1 MEESGYRVFASCEG
15 SLGTENTPE
24 QVLRYF
30 SLRSKSGGGECAVSQ
45 VGPHLYC
52 VTFRS
57 EEGTG
62 LATED
67 EGSTNEIQLK
77 HVPPYQLLIQPY
89 FQKEVEQEHPDVTI
103 TLNTNARSIKL
114 TGPSSSVQAAKGKL
128 QDSLRRVRTKELP
141 FPQAV
146 IGFLISK
153 GLQEVSRSYFLQVG
167 VYAILAVSVSDS
179 KVVLHGL
186 SQFDLQRAEKILGE
200 KVSTTAVPLGEH
212 LEPVAYSEDFADFIV
227 QLNSSQ
233 KAVQI
238 SWELDGKNNN
248 RIMLV
253 GNREEFNATERKMV
267 EFLWEKREDVELV
280 KVEGPPEV
288 PENLPHLMDFLG
300 LGNLTAQIR
309 WLPDARMLEIRG
321 KPTAVEEA
329 ARSLRQKMK
338 GVVCK
343 TVEICRPEAHT
354 YFSGNGQG
362 YLNSMQSTFNCRPVL
377 RPKPNQAIQAQ
388 DLTHK
393 VDQLGA
399 DICLGTKDKEVL
411 LIAQNVTVHIEQVDK
426 VTELADVVVNPLCRS
441 TTESKMLDSAGADVK
456 EELAKTARWYSIT
469 VTGPGALPCRLLV
482 HIPCLCGSSMKDYL
496 LSTIQE
502 CKRRGFKLIT
512 VYIDRNEL
520 HSGFDAKQMAK
531 DLMLTALKH
540 LDAEDEL
547 RIVIPQEDLFNIFRD
562 KAKTIHSTHLKLSE
576 LEFFVSASPRGVL
589 ACLGFKH
596 RPKDDVES
604 LHHHSHLCEPAVI
617 DLFSRDRHLLGKAGS
632 ALERHY
638 ATFLSN
644 DTLVNPSIRSAGRA
658 AMDKIC
664 QLEGKHRVNV
674 TVGDG
679 VVIFNGLA
687 AKTSEAWEEAL
698 SILDED
704 REQRQR
710 DKHQRFC
717 RNARWTV
724 YNQQNLP
731 VNIDPKDNYNM
742 EIQHMTL
749 RKPTTVQG
757 QRGETLTV
765 NFRTMTAKSST
776 TGLQHKVERTEVVG
790 SGNPGKWSEM
800 GSEDYRKEELDRESL
815 EYRWVERM
823 FNRTMSKC
831 SITKTNGF
839 FRPEES
845 YFYSDTAQGRGIYF
859 CVDASAAQRKCEFDH
874 RKQKMMFLGRV
885 ETGRFTVGKKSF
897 NAPPP
902 INPANPRELYSS
914 VVDNV
919 DKPSVFVVFRS
930 DKTYPEYCI
939 TFTE

>member
-1 MEESGYRVFASCEG
+1 
-15 SLGTENTPE
+15 
-24 QVLRYF
+24 
-30 SLRSKSGGGECAVSQ
+30 
-45 VGPHLYC
+45 
-52 VTFRS
+52 
-57 EEGTG
+57 
-62 LATED
+62 
-67 EGSTNEIQLK
+67 
-77 HVPPYQLLIQPY
+77 
-89 FQKEVEQEHPDVTI
+89 
-103 TLNTNARSIKL
+103 
-114 TGPSSSVQAAKGKL
+114 
-128 QDSLRRVRTKELP
+128 
-141 FPQAV
+141 
-146 IGFLISK
+146 
-153 GLQEVSRSYFLQVG
+153 
-167 VYAILAVSVSDS
+167 
-179 KVVLHGL
+179 
-186 SQFDLQRAEKILGE
+186 
-200 KVSTTAVPLGEH
+200 
-212 LEPVAYSEDFADFIV
+212 
-227 QLNSSQ
+227 
-233 KAVQI
+233 
-238 SWELDGKNNN
+238 
-248 RIMLV
+248 
-253 GNREEFNATERKMV
+253 
-267 EFLWEKREDVELV
+267 
-280 KVEGPPEV
+280 
-288 PENLPHLMDFLG
+288 
-300 LGNLTAQIR
+300 
-309 WLPDARMLEIRG
+309 
-321 KPTAVEEA
+321 
-329 ARSLRQKMK
+329 
-338 GVVCK
+338 
-343 TVEICRPEAHT
+343 
-354 YFSGNGQG
+354 
-362 YLNSMQSTFNCRPVL
+362 
-377 RPKPNQAIQAQ
+377 
-388 DLTHK
+388 
-393 VDQLGA
+393 
-399 DICLGTKDKEVL
+399 
-411 LIAQNVTVHIEQVDK
+411 
-426 VTELADVVVNPLCRS
+426 
-441 TTESKMLDSAGADVK
+441 
-456 EELAKTARWYSIT
+456 
-469 VTGPGALPCRLLV
+469 
-482 HIPCLCGSSMKDYL
+482 
-496 LSTIQE
+496 
-502 CKRRGFKLIT
+502 
-512 VYIDRNEL
+512 
-520 HSGFDAKQMAK
+520 MAK

-562 KAKTIHSTHLKLSE
+562 EAKTIHSTHLKLSE

-790 SGNPGKWSEM
+790 NPGKWSEM

-831 SITKTNGF
+831 SITKIERIQNRKLWRNFSMNVTQKVQHLFYGITPGDYETIQTNGF